1 MSMTPDTVAGIV
13 ASVLNVDSATAYAP
27 TDPAYGLVIIPDELW
42 INRETLVEYIRVDG
56 LETHGYVTDV
66 EIHTCGAGIITAP
79 DSDDPHGARHPA
91 ARIRDAINA
100 MLSA

>member
-1 MSMTPDTVAGIV
+1 MTMTPDTVAGIV
-13 ASVLNVDSATAYAP
+13 ASVLNVDGATAYAP
-27 TDPAYGLVIIPDELW
+27 TDPAYGIIIITDELW
-42 INRETLVEYIRVDG
+42 LNGGTLVKYVRVDG

-79 DSDDPHGARHPA
+79 DSDDPHGTRHPA

-100 MLSA
+100 VLSA